1 MCQQGKGEFA
11 FIVAEPWLAA
21 SKVPE
26 KKSRGVQSL
35 ARDAL
40 HILNVRSLKVW
51 LGRRHEPH
59 VERNLLT
66 IPGIGVSLLPKLACP
81 LLLMSKG
88 VGQCHSILNSFS
100 LTNTTTNQTL

>member
-59 VERNLLT
+59 VETQPVDDSGHWSIAASEVGLSITFNVERSGT
-66 IPGIGVSLLPKLACP
+66 MSLDTYVVLAD
-81 LLLMSKG
+81 
-88 VGQCHSILNSFS
+88 QYN
-100 LTNTTTNQTL
+100 NE